1 MSRSMMQT
9 QQKLA
14 EKLTIINDRGVGMLT
29 RIYNIK
35 KACQDAKSK
44 PTFLSDKAL
53 ESNIKFIVKKFPNVD
68 RNSHKD
74 LGPVTAI
81 KNDIVKSLSLYYF
94 TFVDLLDFKDH
105 AQELLTTM
113 DAWGV
118 NFDITTNF
126 DLTRGYLDLMVTYT
140 SLMMLLARVDDR
152 KAVLGLYNYAY
163 EMVNASSDH
172 HFPRLGQMIIDYEQP
187 LKKLC
192 EEFVPHSTLVM
203 SALMSLQQVYPRR
216 NLTADKWRQHS
227 MLSLVSTPAH
237 MLNPAQCDTMPC
249 EYLSLDVMERW
260 LVIGFMLCHHK
271 ITALGTPQTELMRAV
286 LQSGWCITLFRDEV
300 LLHHKHLENLFE
312 SVKGT
317 SKIVAFIKECCT
329 QAVTTSGPIHKER
342 RKFLRTSLKELSLIL
357 TDQPGLLGPKI
368 LYVFMALGFARDEVQ
383 WLVRHYEAPL
393 PRNRSRPNAEDFE
406 DRQIPEL
413 LFHMEELRALVRK
426 YNQVLQRYYI
436 QYLAGFDAVVLNNQV
451 QSFGVCPEDECIIL
465 SSFVSTIQALNVKQV
480 EEGDL
485 FDFRGLRLDWFRLQ
499 AYTSVNRAALV
510 LREHPEL
517 ARTLNTICFHTKMV
531 DYLDEMLVETSDLS
545 IFCHYNHCFERFFRQ
560 CLDMP
565 SQARFI
571 IAFPLICSHFLN
583 CTHEL
588 CPEERHHVGDR
599 SLSAVNLFLDEMAKE
614 AKNIITSICSV
625 YCALNDKLLP
635 KHCVQAIAFQQARK
649 KKNNKDTRN
658 KALQEPEKPGE
669 ESKRKTREDF
679 TEMDKYNMELTELC
693 YAINYTGSIEVWEHM
708 FAPRE
713 YLISHLEARFN
724 KAVVGMMMYNPDSN
738 EIAKPSELLASVR
751 TYMTVLQSIENYVHV
766 DITRV
771 FNNVLLQQTQPLDS
785 HGEKTVTNIYTN
797 WYLEVLLR
805 RVSTGNIC
813 YSPNHKAFVSLSSDG
828 QLDVNAE
835 EYSDITELRALAE
848 LLGPYG
854 MKFLNES
861 LMWHISSQVSELK
874 KLVTLNKDVLSALRT
889 NFDKP
894 GEMTD
899 LFKRLRHVE
908 NVLQRM
914 TIIGVILA
922 FRSLAQEALSDVL
935 SRRIPFLQGAIV
947 DFCEHIPSG
956 KETEIVNEMASAAG
970 LPCDIDPALVSALKQ
985 QQSDNAED
993 DYRISCL
1000 LMVFIAV
1007 AIPSLARSE
1016 ATFYKAY
1023 LEGHGNNCHCIAKAV
1038 NGIAGALFT
1047 IHGKGDVEDRLKEF
1061 LALASSSLLKLGQ
1074 ETDKLVIR
1082 NRESVYLLLDEIVL
1096 ESPFLTMDLLE
1107 SCFPF
1112 VLLRNAYHAV
1122 YKKQE

>member
-1 MSRSMMQT
+1 MSRSMTQA

-14 EKLTIINDRGVGMLT
+14 EKLSIINERGIGMLT

-35 KACQDAKSK
+35 KACQDSKSK
-44 PTFLSDKAL
+44 PSFLSDRSL
-53 ESNIKFIVKKFPNVD
+53 ESSIKFIVRKFPNVD
-68 RNSHKD
+68 KSNHKE
-74 LGPVTAI
+74 LNPVTMI
-81 KNDIVKSLSLYYF
+81 KSDIVKSLSLYYF

-113 DAWGV
+113 DACGV
-118 NFDITTNF
+118 YFDITNNF
-126 DLTRGYLDLMVTYT
+126 DLTKGYLDLVVTYT
-140 SLMMLLARVDDR
+140 TLMLLLARVEDR

-163 EMVNASSDH
+163 EMVNGSSDP
-172 HFPRLGQMIIDYEQP
+172 HFPRLGQMIIDYEHP

-192 EEFVPHSTLVM
+192 EEFVPHSNLVI
-203 SALMSLQQVYPRR
+203 SALTSLQLVYPRR
-216 NLTADKWRQHS
+216 NLTADKWRAHN
-227 MLSLVSTPAH
+227 MLSLVTTPAH

-260 LVIGFMLCHHK
+260 LVLGFMLCYQK
-271 ITALGTPQTELMRAV
+271 ITQPGTPQTELLRQV
-286 LQSGWCITLFRDEV
+286 LQSSWCITLFRDEV
-300 LLHHKHLENLFE
+300 LLHHKHLESLFE
-312 SVKGT
+312 SVKGAGKMV
-317 SKIVAFIKECCT
+317 SLVKECCST
-329 QAVTTSGPIHKER
+329 AITTAGGIRKER
-342 RKFLRTSLKELSLIL
+342 RKYLRTSLKELSLIL
-357 TDQPGLLGPKI
+357 TDQPGLLGPKV
-368 LYVFMALGFARDEVQ
+368 LYVFMALSFARDEVQ

-393 PRNRSRPNAEDFE
+393 PRSKARPNTEDFE
-406 DRQIPEL
+406 DRQLPEL

-436 QYLAGFDAVVLNNQV
+436 QYLSGFDAIVLNNLV
-451 QSFGVCPEDECIIL
+451 QNLAVCPEDESFML
-465 SSFVSTIQALNVKQV
+465 SSFVSTIQSLSVKQV
-480 EEGDL
+480 EEGEL
-485 FDFRGLRLDWFRLQ
+485 FDFRGIRLDWFRLQ
-499 AYTSVNRAALV
+499 TYTSVNKAALA
-510 LREHPEL
+510 LKEHGDL
-517 ARTLNTICFHTKMV
+517 AKTLNTICYHTKMV
-531 DYLDEMLVETSDLS
+531 DFLDEMLVETSDLS
-545 IFCHYNHCFERFFRQ
+545 IFCHYNRCFESFFRQ

-565 SQARFI
+565 SQSRYI

-583 CTHEL
+583 CTHDL

-614 AKNIITSICSV
+614 AKNIVTNICSIH
-625 YCALNDKLLP
+625 CALNDKLLP
-635 KHCVQAIAFQQARK
+635 KNCVAAIAFQQAKK
-649 KKNNKDTRN
+649 KKNKDMRN

-669 ESKRKTREDF
+669 ESKRKTREEF
-679 TEMDKYNMELTELC
+679 TEMDKYHMELTELC
-693 YAINYTGSIEVWEHM
+693 YAINYTASIEVWDHV

-713 YLISHLEARFN
+713 YFISHLEARFN
-724 KAVVGMMMYNPDSN
+724 KAVVGMMMHNPESN
-738 EIAKPSELLASVR
+738 EIAKPSELLSSVR
-751 TYMTVLQSIENYVHV
+751 TYMSVLQSIENYVHI

-805 RVSTGNIC
+805 QVSTGNIC
-813 YSPNHKAFVSLSSDG
+813 YSPNHKAFVSLSPDA
-828 QLDVNAE
+828 QLQINAE
-835 EYSDITELRALAE
+835 EYSDVTELQALSE

-889 NFDKP
+889 HFDKP
-894 GEMTD
+894 VEMSD
-899 LFKRLRHVE
+899 LFRRLR
-908 NVLQRM
+908 NVDNVIQRM
-914 TIIGVILA
+914 TIVGVILA
-922 FRSLAQEALSDVL
+922 FRSLAQDALSDVL
-935 SRRIPFLQGAIV
+935 SRRIPFLHSSIV
-947 DFCEHIPSG
+947 DFREHVPAG
-956 KETEIVNEMASAAG
+956 KETEIINEMASAAG
-970 LPCDIDPALVSALKQ
+970 LACDIDPALVSALKQ
-985 QQSDNAED
+985 QKSENVED

-1000 LMVFIAV
+1000 LMVFVAV
-1007 AIPSLARSE
+1007 AMPVLAKSE
-1016 ATFYKAY
+1016 ASFYKAY
-1023 LEGHGNNCHCIAKAV
+1023 LEGNANNSHCIAKAV

-1082 NRESVYLLLDEIVL
+1082 NRESVYLLLDQIVQ

-1122 YKKQE
+1122 YKKQD